1 MEVEVKMEVEKEV
14 VVLMLEEVVVNV
26 SDGGRRYR

>member
-1 MEVEVKMEVEKEV
+1 MEAEVKMEVEKEV

-26 SDGGRRYR
+26 SDGGKRYR